1 MINELTNNFQLL
13 LGSGD
18 ISQTK
23 IVATI
28 IVVSVLWLFRSIVL
42 HLVFR
47 NVKHVR
53 QRYSWRKASG
63 YVLFFLIILIVGR
76 IWFEGFQSLATFI
89 GLVSAAMTIALK
101 DLVVNIAGWV
111 FLVIRRP
118 FEVGDRVEIDGTIGD
133 VIDIRIFQFTVM
145 EVGNWVDAEQSTGR
159 IIHVPNG
166 KVFTSPQANYNKGF
180 RYIWNEVPVLLTFES
195 NWKKAKEILM
205 DISKKYGEEVAK
217 HAQDTLQEATRKYL
231 ISYSKLGPTV
241 YTSVRESGV
250 LLTIRHLCDPKN
262 RRGVEHKIW
271 EDVLDVFSKHADIDF
286 AYPTQRFF
294 NNSMESKEAR
304 EISHEINKEV
314 IND

>member
-1 MINELTNNFQLL
+1 MDLTKNINLIFGN
-13 LGSGD
+13 GD

-23 IVATI
+23 IVATVLV
-28 IVVSVLWLFRSIVL
+28 IVVLWLLRSILL

-53 QRYSWRKASG
+53 QRYSWRKGSG
-63 YVLFFLIILIVGR
+63 YALFFLIILVVGR
-76 IWFEGFQSLATFI
+76 IWFEGFQSLATFV

-101 DLVVNIAGWV
+101 DLVVNVAGWA

-118 FEVGDRVEIDGTIGD
+118 FEVGDRVQIGETTGD
-133 VIDIRIFQFTVM
+133 VIDLRIFQFTVM

-159 IIHVPNG
+159 VIHIPNG
-166 KVFTSPQANYNKGF
+166 MVFTHPQANYNKGF

-195 NWKKAKEILM
+195 NWKKAKEILL
-205 DISKKYGEEVAK
+205 DIAKKYGEEVSK

-241 YTSVRESGV
+241 YTSVKDSGV

-262 RRGVEHKIW
+262 RRGIQNKIW
-271 EDVLDVFSKHADIDF
+271 EDVLEAFSKHPDIDF

-294 NNSMESKEAR
+294 NNTMESKEAMQ
-304 EISHEINKEV
+304 INHEINKEV
-314 IND
+314 VSD